1 MSDTTVVIVD
11 DDDEERG
18 IWGRLELIA
27 AIILG
32 VAGILTAYA
41 AFQGALAD
49 GDSLD
54 KYTESA
60 KLTSDANSY
69 FSDGRGQ
76 QNLDASTFGQYMTLL
91 VTGQEDAAV
100 VLRQRLFSPELE
112 SATAEWEVLDID
124 AADAPPTPLALESY
138 IVPDIG
144 ISEEAGCLPD
154 ETLGE
159 DEVPACYYS
168 EVAGAD
174 AAFAE
179 AQKANEDGDKFE
191 LASVFLAIALFLA
204 GIATL
209 FKDRPVK
216 LGMLAGSVI
225 LILPGLY
232 AIADGKGW
240 V

>member
-1 MSDTTVVIVD
+1 MSDTTVVVVED
-11 DDDEERG
+11 DDAERG

-32 VAGILTAYA
+32 LAGILTAYA

-54 KYTESA
+54 KYTESSRA
-60 KLTSDANSY
+60 TADANGY
-69 FSDGRGQ
+69 FSDGRSQ
-76 QNLDASTFGQYMTLL
+76 QNSDASTFGEYITLIL
-91 VTGQEDAAV
+91 TGQEETAV
-100 VLRQRLFSPELE
+100 VLRERLFSPELE
-112 SATAEWEVLDID
+112 AATAEWETLDLESPD
-124 AADAPPTPLALESY
+124 TPPTPLGLASY

-144 ISEEAGCLPD
+144 DPELGCLPVI
-154 ETLGE
+154 GE
-159 DEVPACYYS
+159 DGQEEPGECYQS
-168 EVAGAD
+168 RFAD
-174 AAFAE
+174 AETAFAD

-191 LASVFLAIALFLA
+191 LASVFLAIALFFA

-216 LGMLAGSVI
+216 LGMLVGSVV
-225 LILPGLY
+225 LILPGLW

-240 V
+240 L

>member
-1 MSDTTVVIVD
+1 MSDTTVVVVDDHD
-11 DDDEERG
+11 DDDDERG

-41 AFQGALAD
+41 AFQGALED

-60 KLTSDANSY
+60 TLTADANGY
-69 FSDGRGQ
+69 YSDGKAQ
-76 QNLDASTFGQYMTLL
+76 ESQDLSVWTQWAILNS
-91 VTGQEDAAV
+91 TGQEELAEAIKNN
-100 VLRQRLFSPELE
+100 LFSEQLV
-112 SATAEWEVLDID
+112 TAHEEWLTIPDETS
-124 AADAPPTPLALESY
+124 PPTPLDMDQYQESIPAY
-138 IVPDIG
+138 LDG
-144 ISEEAGCLPD
+144 DTTTAEA
-154 ETLGE
+154 EQ
-159 DEVPACYYS
+159 
-168 EVAGAD
+168 
-174 AAFAE
+174 AFAD

-191 LASVFLAIALFLA
+191 LASVFLAIALFFA

-225 LILPGLY
+225 LILPGLW

-240 V
+240 L